1 MTSYNFDTSTYAIEV
16 IAASM
21 PEQQVEII
29 SLRHRTLIDNE
40 SVTKTDIAQ
49 LHHNIKLRQTELTRD
64 IKVTESAITL
74 RLGSI
79 VVIVLGAITAL
90 NRLL

>member
-1 MTSYNFDTSTYAIEV
+1 MTSYNFDTSTYAKQV
-16 IAASM
+16 IAAGM
-21 PEQQVEII
+21 PEQQAEVI

>member
-1 MTSYNFDTSTYAIEV
+1 
-16 IAASM
+16 M
-21 PEQQVEII
+21 PEQQAEVI

-49 LHHNIKLRQTELTRD
+49 LHHNIKLMLMELTHG
-64 IKVTESAITL
+64 IKVTESAMTL

-90 NRLL
+90 SRLL

>member
-1 MTSYNFDTSTYAIEV
+1 
-16 IAASM
+16 M
-21 PEQQVEII
+21 PEQQAEVI
-29 SLRHRTLIDNE
+29 SLRQRTLIDNE
-40 SVTKTDIAQ
+40 SVTKADIAQ
-49 LHHNIKLRQTELTRD
+49 LHHIIKLMQTELTRD
-64 IKVTESAITL
+64 IKVTESATTL